1 MKPSLSRRRLLEGLG
16 GLGVGA
22 LTAAPRAPRAQVAT
36 APESPA
42 PTASSA
48 PRPVQ
53 TSLPIT
59 HFLAEATLFGAQLSP
74 DGRSLLTMEKFAGRR
89 NLVILDLATRRGRR
103 LTGFRQ
109 VDVARPMW
117 LNNER
122 ILFDLSNRADDVGFA
137 RPGLFSVNKDGSD
150 LRRPKGF
157 PDDALPVGLSIP
169 FFVARGSQAERN
181 RIIVAQAEAR
191 GRHRALFRQDLISG
205 RMERLS
211 LGAPGA
217 VVDWAIDAEDRPRAA
232 VTRTS
237 DFQWALWIRPEP
249 DSEWTAMLR
258 WGPEDPGVNLEAIDA
273 DGLLY
278 LLHTPAG
285 REEQVL
291 STIDLRRAA
300 WSPEPL
306 LALQGCDVLPGAVL
320 LDGQNRLRSVR
331 YQAGRPGVLHA
342 EGRLDDLQRTMEKE
356 FPGAV
361 VQLSASEALDRAV
374 VWVSNDND
382 PGRLFLYQHEGA
394 KLENL
399 GAARPWIRPATQGR
413 TRFLRYAARDGLS
426 IPANLTL
433 PPGARDGQRHPL
445 VVLHYGGPHVRAI
458 RWGYDP
464 MVQFLA
470 SRGYAVFMPAPRMST
485 GWGWKHHKLGWKQWG
500 LAMQDDVTDGVLH
513 LVEQGIADRDR
524 LALMGASYGG
534 YLTMMGLVKN
544 PELWRCGVNWVGV
557 TDPEFMYVNWTD
569 FAGSDSAEYMLPRM
583 LGDPKVDAEQFR
595 QTSPVRRAAEI
606 QAPVLLAYGA
616 ADRRVPLING
626 ERMRDALVAAGK
638 AHEWVVYPDEGHGFR
653 HPAHVRDFWQRIE
666 RFLGEHMA
674 PRSA

>member
-1 MKPSLSRRRLLEGLG
+1 MNPTLSRRRMLG
-16 GLGVGA
+16 GLSAGA
-22 LTAAPRAPRAQVAT
+22 LTVAPGSLLAQEPPR
-36 APESPA
+36 PP
-42 PTASSA
+42 SA
-48 PRPVQ
+48 PLRIDQ
-53 TSLPIT
+53 
-59 HFLAEATLFGAQLSP
+59 FLVPPMLYGAQLSP
-74 DGRSLLTMEKFAGRR
+74 DGQSLLTTRRVEGRR
-89 NLVILDLATRRGRR
+89 NLVVMDLATRKSFM
-103 LTGFRQ
+103 LTRFKR
-109 VDVARPMW
+109 VDVAAPMW

-122 ILFDLSNRADDVGFA
+122 ILFNLSNRITDVGFV

-150 LRRPKGF
+150 LRRPQDW
-157 PDDALPVGLSIP
+157 PDDAMPVAPSLTR
-169 FFVARGSQAERN
+169 FVARGAQADRN
-181 RIIVAQAEAR
+181 RIIAAKSESK
-191 GRHRALFRQDLISG
+191 GRHQALFRYDLLSG

-211 LGAPGA
+211 LGAPGQ
-217 VVDWAIDAEDRPRAA
+217 VVDWAIDADDQPRAA
-232 VTRTS
+232 ITRTA
-237 DFQWALWIRPEP
+237 DFQWALWIRPLPEG
-249 DSEWTAMLR
+249 EWTAMRR
-258 WGPEDPGVNLEAIDA
+258 WGPEEPGVSLEAIDA
-273 DGLLY
+273 DEKLY

-291 STIDLRRAA
+291 ATIDLRRAA
-300 WSPEPL
+300 WSEEPL
-306 LALQGCDVLPGAVL
+306 LALQGVDLLPGAVR
-320 LDGQNRLRSVR
+320 LDLRNRLRSVH
-331 YQAGRPGVLHA
+331 YEADRPGVLHA
-342 EGRLDDLQRTMEKE
+342 EPKLDALQKAMEKE

-361 VQLSASEALDRAV
+361 VHLSASESMEQSV

-382 PGRLFLYQHEGA
+382 PGRLFLYREEGHR
-394 KLENL
+394 LEAL
-399 GAARPWIRPATQGR
+399 GAARPWIRPQAMAR

-426 IPANLTL
+426 IPAQLTL
-433 PPGARDGQRHPL
+433 PPGAQPGQKHPL

-500 LAMQDDVTDGVLH
+500 LAMQDDVTDGVMH
-513 LVEQGIADRDR
+513 LVKEGVADRDR

-557 TDPEFMYVNWTD
+557 TDPDFMYVNWTD

-583 LGDPKVDAEQFR
+583 LGDPKQDREQFA

-653 HPAHVRDFWQRIE
+653 HPTHLRDFWLRIE

-674 PRSA
+674 PRGA